1 MLVPTNYPQVP
12 IATSNVATD
21 SARVD
26 NQQRPPII
34 PPKEATKGHEER
46 SFNAQNERVLEQ
58 ANAKNLDK
66 VQQKQQQQGS
76 EQHQQQEQKS
86 KSQGDQLLAQL
97 RKNLPS
103 KPALQR
109 KDIRL
114 ASNQPQTQPK
124 PESQQ
129 KMPTEFN
136 DKAMA
141 FYQEFGQRIGQFYQG
156 QTQPELA
163 SSISDWS

>member
-21 SARVD
+21 SARID

-46 SFNAQNERVLEQ
+46 SFNPQNERSAEQ
-58 ANAKNLDK
+58 ANAKLLDK

-86 KSQGDQLLAQL
+86 KSQGDRLLAQL

-114 ASNQPQTQPK
+114 QTSPQTK
-124 PESQQ
+124 PVPQHEH
-129 KMPTEFN
+129 KTPVLVD
-136 DKAMA
+136 DKTMA
-141 FYQEFGQRIGQFYQG
+141 FYQEFGQRIGQFYQS
-156 QTQPELA
+156 QTEPNMPA
-163 SSISDWS
+163 SISDWG